1 MSRVF
6 LAHETALGRPVVVKV
21 LMPTLAAGV
30 SVDRFRREI
39 LLVAKLQH
47 PHIVPVYSAGEA
59 AGLPYFTMPFVEGE
73 SLRERIAHHGE
84 LPIPEVI
91 RLLRNVASALS
102 YAHGQGVIHRDIKPD
117 NVLLSMGSAI
127 VADFGVA
134 KAISDS
140 ATGETSRITSL
151 GMALGTPA
159 YMAPEQ
165 AAGDPALDHRV
176 DIYSFGILA
185 YEMITGRPPF
195 TGRSPQALL
204 AAQVTEIPL
213 PIQNLRPSVPPMLG
227 TLVMRCLEKH
237 AADRPSVADELLH
250 SLDTLTTPSGGSI
263 PTTQVRT
270 APRSGGEPVT
280 SGARGSPWTKL
291 VVVAAGIL
299 VLGALYLG
307 VGNRGRNAGNPS
319 GMEATRLSGT
329 PFGDS
334 VPADLPAGSGA
345 GIAAASPASD
355 SPEPGQAERSPPP
368 RQPTGPAP
376 GPGRTQAAAPVAA
389 AVAPARQDS
398 TVMVQLRNA
407 ALESRREAASRGVG
421 AAGIARGESLF
432 ARGDSLRRQGLPGA
446 ASMAYSSASAAWSA
460 ALPEPAPRPVQPAD
474 AEPPTP
480 RPAPVRAEDPRPAIA
495 RVVAAYAAAIES
507 RSLTNIRQVY
517 PGMSSEQEAGWRQ
530 FFDSVREVDV
540 RLEISALQ
548 LSGDS
553 AECTLSGLYVF
564 ENATTRRTEQQPASI
579 RMTLGRSAAGD
590 WGVLNIR

>member
-1 MSRVF
+1 
-6 LAHETALGRPVVVKV
+6 GRPVVVKV

-127 VADFGVA
+127 VADFGVV

-227 TLVMRCLEKH
+227 
-237 AADRPSVADELLH
+237 
-250 SLDTLTTPSGGSI
+250 
-263 PTTQVRT
+263 
-270 APRSGGEPVT
+270 
-280 SGARGSPWTKL
+280 
-291 VVVAAGIL
+291 
-299 VLGALYLG
+299 
-307 VGNRGRNAGNPS
+307 
-319 GMEATRLSGT
+319 
-329 PFGDS
+329 
-334 VPADLPAGSGA
+334 
-345 GIAAASPASD
+345 
-355 SPEPGQAERSPPP
+355 
-368 RQPTGPAP
+368 
-376 GPGRTQAAAPVAA
+376 
-389 AVAPARQDS
+389 
-398 TVMVQLRNA
+398 
-407 ALESRREAASRGVG
+407 
-421 AAGIARGESLF
+421 
-432 ARGDSLRRQGLPGA
+432 
-446 ASMAYSSASAAWSA
+446 
-460 ALPEPAPRPVQPAD
+460 
-474 AEPPTP
+474 
-480 RPAPVRAEDPRPAIA
+480 
-495 RVVAAYAAAIES
+495 
-507 RSLTNIRQVY
+507 
-517 PGMSSEQEAGWRQ
+517 
-530 FFDSVREVDV
+530 
-540 RLEISALQ
+540 
-548 LSGDS
+548 
-553 AECTLSGLYVF
+553 
-564 ENATTRRTEQQPASI
+564 
-579 RMTLGRSAAGD
+579 
-590 WGVLNIR
+590 